1 MTALLQLGVHMEI
14 VLQERL
20 QDKCMNIYGIKIEL
34 KDRLRDKHMKYLQIE
49 IVLLA
54 RLRDKYMTIY
64 KWKSC
69 CRLGCKT
76 NI

>member
-1 MTALLQLGVHMEI
+1 MEI
-14 VLQERL
+14 
-20 QDKCMNIYGIKIEL
+20 KL
-34 KDRLRDKHMKYLQIE
+34 KDRLRDKHIKYLQIE

-54 RLRDKYMTIY
+54 RLKDKYMTIY
-64 KWKSC
+64 KRKSC